1 MSNAEEHDNKIVIR
15 VGNPEKIPGNPE
27 SYRKMANEFEG
38 AGCALDALGELIKN
52 VDFDRM
58 EESTPEGIGI
68 LLKILGNQ
76 LMQNCFDALDMC
88 SEADKQ
94 QELNQS
100 PDLSKSV
107 EANRSRV

>member
-1 MSNAEEHDNKIVIR
+1 MSNAEEHDYEIVIR
-15 VGNPEKIPGNPE
+15 VGNPERTPGNPG
-27 SYRKMANEFEG
+27 SYRKMANEFED

-52 VDFDRM
+52 VNFDQM

-76 LMQNCFDALDMC
+76 LMQNCFDALDMY

-94 QELNQS
+94 QKLNQS
-100 PDLSKSV
+100 PDLPKSV
-107 EANRSRV
+107 EANQSRV

>member
-1 MSNAEEHDNKIVIR
+1 MSNAEEHDNEIIIR
-15 VGNPEKIPGNPE
+15 VGNPERTPGNPE
-27 SYRKMANEFEG
+27 SYRKMANEFED
-38 AGCALDALGELIKN
+38 ASCALDSLGELIKN
-52 VDFDRM
+52 VNFDRL
-58 EESTPEGIGI
+58 EEFTTEGIGI

-100 PDLSKSV
+100 PDLSKGV
-107 EANRSRV
+107 EANQSRV